1 MQVQVSRDYVKITD
15 YDYEVHKGEYRASE
29 VEYTFSEEYEGLTC
43 KAIFN
48 DKKDNTIEVPITVG
62 KSIIPYEILSS
73 GASECELRVYGYE
86 TEEVEENG
94 ETTTKLKLRYSPAY
108 DLFPIK
114 RGSYIPDAAST
125 EEITPT
131 QFEQYTEALNEG
143 LNDIQEG
150 LGDIATAVEN
160 AGRLDV
166 DATKENKT
174 TTITIT
180 KQDGTQTTTLIED
193 GIDGQDGADFEYN
206 WVGTS
211 LGVKTSEESDYQ
223 YVNLKGDTGEAGQ
236 IEFIVVN
243 ELPQE
248 GVEGTI
254 YLVPLEE
261 PDTQGNNYAEYI
273 WVNNA
278 WELLGKIGVS
288 VDLSGY
294 YTKTETDNLLTNK
307 VGFTDYADDG
317 VVGAVKTNKNT
328 YGIGTVNG
336 TITPMYTTYS
346 SYTSKGNSYAIA
358 KGTLE
363 NVITGKGLI
372 NNTVNNLVNY
382 TTTTDMNTALG
393 NKEDKSNKVTSI
405 SSSSTDTQ
413 YPSAKC
419 VYDIVGDIAS
429 ALDTINGENI

>member
-1 MQVQVSRDYVKITD
+1 MKLIVNPHTIEIEKTPVNEKEIKVTK
-15 YDYEVHKGEYRASE
+15 
-29 VEYTFSEEYEGLTC
+29 VEFEFSEEITQDFVKDVYFTLGSITIKMANIQNNECDIPSEVLTGVG
-43 KAIFN
+43 
-48 DKKDNTIEVPITVG
+48 TIELGVVA
-62 KSIIPYEILSS
+62 YLVEN
-73 GASECELRVYGYE
+73 E
-86 TEEVEENG
+86 TE
-94 ETTTKLKLRYSPAY
+94 
-108 DLFPIK
+108 IK
-114 RGSYIPDAAST
+114 RYNPSPVYFNSWVGSLKDSYDNYEPV
-125 EEITPT
+125 TPSDKE
-131 QFEQYTEALNEG
+131 QFEQMLQDG
-143 LNDIQEG
+143 LNDIAE
-150 LGDIATAVEN
+150 AVES
-160 AGRLDV
+160 AGNLDIDV
-166 DATKENKT
+166 SKVGT
-174 TTITIT
+174 TATITIT
-180 KQDGTQTTTLIED
+180 KQDETTKEVEIE
-193 GIDGQDGADFEYN
+193 DGADFEYK

-211 LGVKTSEESDYQ
+211 LGVKTSEEQDYQ

-273 WVNNA
+273 WVNDN

-307 VGFTDYADDG
+307 VGFTNYATNSVGGVFKTGSSYATNVGSNGYLQVLTKTYADYQTAD
-317 VVGAVKTNKNT
+317 NNLF
-328 YGIGTVNG
+328 IG
-336 TITPMYTTYS
+336 
-346 SYTSKGNSYAIA
+346 

-393 NKEDKSNKVTSI
+393 NKEDKLNKVTSI
-405 SSSSTDTQ
+405 DSNSTDTQ

-419 VYDIVGDIAS
+419 VYDIVGDIATT
-429 ALDTINGENI
+429 LDTIQREVI

>member
-1 MQVQVSRDYVKITD
+1 MEKMIVKVHPHKLEIEKSPVNEKQIDITKCEFVFDEEITQNYVKDVYFT
-15 YDYEVHKGEYRASE
+15 
-29 VEYTFSEEYEGLTC
+29 L
-43 KAIFN
+43 N
-48 DKKDNTIEVPITVG
+48 DTTYKMANIQNNECD
-62 KSIIPYEILSS
+62 IPYEVLTEV
-73 GASECELRVYGYE
+73 GMVELGLVAYLVEDE
-86 TEEVEENG
+86 TE
-94 ETTTKLKLRYSPAY
+94 
-108 DLFPIK
+108 IK
-114 RGSYIPDAAST
+114 RYNPSPVYFTSWVGSLKSQYENTKP
-125 EEITPT
+125 ITPSDKE
-131 QFEQYTEALNEG
+131 QFEQMLQDG
-143 LNDIQEG
+143 LNDIAE
-150 LGDIATAVEN
+150 AVEG
-160 AGRLDV
+160 AGNLDIDV
-166 DATKENKT
+166 SKVGDTA
-174 TTITIT
+174 TITIT
-180 KQDGTQTTTLIED
+180 RQDETTKSVEIKD
-193 GIDGQDGADFEYN
+193 GKDGEDGADFEYN

-236 IEFIVVN
+236 IEFVVVN

-317 VVGAVKTNKNT
+317 VIGAVKTNKST
-328 YGIGTVNG
+328 YGIGAVNG

-346 SYTSKGNSYAIA
+346 IYTSKGNSYAIA

-372 NNTVNNLVNY
+372 DNTVNNLVNY

-393 NKEDKSNKVTSI
+393 NKEDKSNKVTRIDSD
-405 SSSSTDTQ
+405 STDTQ

-419 VYDIVGDIAS
+419 VYDIVGDIATT
-429 ALDTINGENI
+429 LDEIQREVI